1 MERRE
6 NMAKETNAAKKARA
20 AEIIKRLG
28 KEYPDADCELR
39 WKNPLE
45 LLVATILSAQAT
57 DVHVNEVTR
66 GLFKK
71 YKKVQ
76 DYAKVSQEELQEDV
90 KSLGFFRNKAK
101 FIRLASQEILTKHGG
116 KVPDSMEDLNALPGV
131 ARKTANVVL
140 GTAFG
145 VASGVVVDTHV
156 WRLAQRMG
164 LSPMTR
170 KVGDKIEADLM
181 EVFPQ
186 DKWVFMGHALIWHG
200 RRVCSA
206 RKPKCEGCTL
216 SDVCPKRGVK

>member
-1 MERRE
+1 
-6 NMAKETNAAKKARA
+6 MAKETKADKKARA
-20 AEIIKRLG
+20 AEIIKRLE

-71 YKKVQ
+71 YRKVQ
-76 DYAKVSQEELQEDV
+76 DYAGVSQEELQEDV

-101 FIRLASQEILTKHGG
+101 FIRQSCQEILAKHGG
-116 KVPDSMEDLNALPGV
+116 KVPDSMEELNALPGV

-156 WRLAQRMG
+156 WRLAQRTG

-186 DKWVFMGHALIWHG
+186 DKWVFIGHALVWHG
-200 RRVCSA
+200 RRVCGA
-206 RKPKCEGCTL
+206 RKPKCEACTL